1 MLIIGTCRDAEL
13 SAAHPLTEAL
23 GVLRRDHAVERL
35 ALGGLSAVEVA
46 AYLDVAVGFDLGQ
59 EGAGLAHALYEETD
73 GNPFFVAE
81 VLRHLS
87 ETGMVTWGPE
97 GCRAATAEFGVAG
110 LPDSVREVVGAR
122 VGRLGDEAG
131 RMLSTAAVI
140 GQEFDLDLLSRA
152 TGADEDRLL
161 DGLGRAERAALVNEL
176 PQMAGRFRFAHALIQ
191 RTLYEDL
198 GATRQARGHA
208 RVAEALEALC
218 GGDPGE
224 RTGELA
230 RHFLAA
236 AARPAQIPRA
246 VAYARRA
253 GERALCALAP
263 DEALRWYAQALTALG
278 GAPDELERVRCLVGL
293 GVAQRQAG
301 DPGFRDTLLE
311 AARLARQLGDTGLLV
326 RAALANNRGFFSSS
340 RVVDTARVEILE
352 AALAGVGNDAPD
364 RARLLATLAVE
375 LVYHPDLA
383 RRRSLADEAVAVA
396 RRSND
401 NAALLDA
408 LVRPYSA
415 LMVPELAD
423 HRLHR
428 VVEAT
433 QLAETVDDPAAR
445 FWAFVWLGMAMVE
458 RGDIDGVQ
466 RAHAEIDQV
475 AAQAGQPSLRWVST
489 WTASLRV
496 LLAGQVG
503 QAERLAAQALQV
515 GNDCGQPDASMIYGV
530 QLFNIRWHQGRLS
543 EVLPAIGQVAADNP
557 GMSSWQ
563 ATLAAA
569 EAYEERDLTR
579 ARALLQAA
587 KSTGFEMSGNYNGL
601 VGTWLWAE
609 AASEFADD
617 TAAVTLYEQL
627 APWHDQLPTSGAS
640 ALPCVAH
647 ALGRLATVLGR
658 HEDAEAHFAEAL
670 VVHQRLRAPFFIAET
685 ELAWGRLL
693 AGSRPDRS
701 MALLVDAAELA
712 TRYGYRRVQ
721 RLASQALG

>member
-1 MLIIGTCRDAEL
+1 
-13 SAAHPLTEAL
+13 
-23 GVLRRDHAVERL
+23 
-35 ALGGLSAVEVA
+35 
-46 AYLDVAVGFDLGQ
+46 
-59 EGAGLAHALYEETD
+59 
-73 GNPFFVAE
+73 
-81 VLRHLS
+81 
-87 ETGMVTWGPE
+87 
-97 GCRAATAEFGVAG
+97 
-110 LPDSVREVVGAR
+110 
-122 VGRLGDEAG
+122 
-131 RMLSTAAVI
+131 
-140 GQEFDLDLLSRA
+140 
-152 TGADEDRLL
+152 
-161 DGLGRAERAALVNEL
+161 
-176 PQMAGRFRFAHALIQ
+176 LIQ

-263 DEALRWYAQALTALG
+263 DDALRWYAQALTALG
-278 GAPDELERVRCLVGL
+278 GAPDELERARCLVGL

-340 RVVDTARVEILE
+340 REVDTARVEILE
-352 AALAGVGNDAPD
+352 AALAGIGNDAPD

-383 RRRSLADEAVAVA
+383 RRRCLADEAVAVA

-408 LVRPYSA
+408 LVRPYTA

-423 HRLHR
+423 QRLHR

-503 QAERLAAQALQV
+503 QAERLAAQAMQA
-515 GNDCGQPDASMIYGV
+515 GNDSGQPDASMIYGV
-530 QLFNIRWHQGRLS
+530 QLFTIRWHQGRLS
-543 EVLPAIGQVAADNP
+543 EMLPAIGQVAADNP
-557 GMSSWQ
+557 GMPSWQ
-563 ATLAAA
+563 ATLAVA
-569 EAYEERDLTR
+569 EAREGDPTR

-587 KSTGFEMSGNYNGL
+587 KATGFEIPGNYNRL
-601 VGTWLWAE
+601 IGTWLWAE
-609 AASEFADD
+609 VASELADD
-617 TAAVTLYEQL
+617 TAAATLYEEL
-627 APWHDQLPTSGAS
+627 APWHDQLPTSGATL
-640 ALPCVAH
+640 LPCVAH
-647 ALGRLATVLGR
+647 VLGRLATVLGR
-658 HEDAEAHFAEAL
+658 HHDAEAHFAEAL

-693 AGSRPDRS
+693 AGSRPGRS
-701 MALLVDAAELA
+701 TPLLVDAAELA
-712 TRYGYRRVQ
+712 ARYGYRRVQ